1 MNRRELTMLLLT
13 TAMMAPRAIYA
24 QQKPMPVI
32 GWLSGTSSESDNA
45 LRLPGFR
52 QSLKEM
58 GYVERQNV
66 AVEYRW
72 ADGSNDRLPVLAADL
87 VARQPTVISTG
98 GTPATLAAKAATST
112 ISIVFGLGIDPVQS
126 GLVASLNRPGGNIT
140 GVVNLSADLTA
151 KRLDLLHE
159 LAPRAAV
166 IALLTNPTNRATD
179 PIVRNAQ
186 DAARDLGLQLLVL
199 QASVQDEI
207 DAAFSTL
214 AEHRAGALAAG
225 DDPLFT
231 ARRDQIVTLAAR
243 YAMPAIYAWR
253 EFVAAGGL
261 MSYRSALADMHR
273 QAGVLAGKILNGAKP
288 AALPVEQAARVGLVI
303 NLKTAEALG
312 LTIPPA
318 ILARA
323 DEVIE

>member
-1 MNRRELTMLLLT
+1 
-13 TAMMAPRAIYA
+13 
-24 QQKPMPVI
+24 MPVI
-32 GWLSGTSSESDNA
+32 GWLSGTSPDSDNA

-52 QSLKEM
+52 QGLKEM
-58 GYVERQNV
+58 GYVEGQNV

-72 ADGSNDRLPVLAADL
+72 ADGLNDRLPVLAADL
-87 VARQPTVISTG
+87 VTRQPTVIVTG
-98 GTPATLAAKAATST
+98 GTPAALAAKAATSA
-112 ISIVFGLGIDPVQS
+112 IPIVFSLGIDPVQS

-243 YAMPAIYAWR
+243 YAVPAIYAWR
-253 EFVAAGGL
+253 EFVAARGL
-261 MSYRSALADMHR
+261 MSYGSAL
-273 QAGVLAGKILNGAKP
+273 P
-288 AALPVEQAARVGLVI
+288 
-303 NLKTAEALG
+303 T
-312 LTIPPA
+312 
-318 ILARA
+318 
-323 DEVIE
+323 

>member
-1 MNRRELTMLLLT
+1 MRRRGFLLLLAGT
-13 TAMMAPRAIYA
+13 TIAPRAIYA

-72 ADGSNDRLPVLAADL
+72 ADGSNDRLQVLAADL

-243 YAMPAIYAWR
+243 YAVPAIYAWR
-253 EFVAAGGL
+253 EFVAARGL
-261 MSYRSALADMHR
+261 MSYGSAL
-273 QAGVLAGKILNGAKP
+273 P
-288 AALPVEQAARVGLVI
+288 
-303 NLKTAEALG
+303 T
-312 LTIPPA
+312 
-318 ILARA
+318 
-323 DEVIE
+323 